1 MAGNACSPGSV
12 KTASECRFEAE
23 NTCLRANLRASTRSR
38 FIMTTE
44 TTTDKPVDARALL
57 KDIQTR
63 FDVFR
68 NFSPLAIGIDK
79 QLFAQLPEVSK
90 KSLRLAMR
98 SHTIST
104 RYLKEMEKGTVRLNL
119 DGTPAGEVT
128 DENRQH
134 ATELLRE
141 RFKKQAEQRKAAE
154 AEAKAEQRRVEK
166 LNQLAEK
173 FGRK

>member
-1 MAGNACSPGSV
+1 
-12 KTASECRFEAE
+12 
-23 NTCLRANLRASTRSR
+23 
-38 FIMTTE
+38 MTTTE
-44 TTTDKPVDARALL
+44 ATTDKPIDARALL
-57 KDIQTR
+57 KDLQTQ

-79 QLFAQLPEVSK
+79 QVFAQLPEVSK
-90 KSLRLAMR
+90 KALRLAMR

-128 DENRQH
+128 DENRLH
-134 ATELLRE
+134 AAELLRE

-154 AEAKAEQRRVEK
+154 AEAKAEKLRAEK

>member
-1 MAGNACSPGSV
+1 
-12 KTASECRFEAE
+12 
-23 NTCLRANLRASTRSR
+23 
-38 FIMTTE
+38 MTTAAPPSD
-44 TTTDKPVDARALL
+44 TTPTEKTVDVRSLL
-57 KDIQTR
+57 KDLQTR

-79 QLFAQLPEVSK
+79 QVFALLPEVSRRT
-90 KSLRLAMR
+90 LRLAMR

-104 RYLKEMEKGTVRLNL
+104 RYLKEMEKGVMRLNL

-134 ATELLRE
+134 AAELLRE
-141 RFKKQAEQRKAAE
+141 RFKKQAEQRRAME
-154 AEAKAEQRRVEK
+154 AEAKAAEERARK

-173 FGRK
+173 FGRKDH

>member
-1 MAGNACSPGSV
+1 MTTN
-12 KTASECRFEAE
+12 E
-23 NTCLRANLRASTRSR
+23 NTSEKAVH
-38 FIMTTE
+38 
-44 TTTDKPVDARALL
+44 PRALL
-57 KDIQTR
+57 KDLQTR

-68 NFSPLAIGIDK
+68 NFNPLAIGMDK
-79 QLFAQLPEVSK
+79 QVFAQMPEVSK

-134 ATELLRE
+134 ASEQLRE
-141 RFKKQAEQRKAAE
+141 RFKKQAEQRKAAA
-154 AEAKAEQRRVEK
+154 AEAKAEERRQEK
-166 LNQLAEK
+166 LSALAEK

>member
-1 MAGNACSPGSV
+1 
-12 KTASECRFEAE
+12 
-23 NTCLRANLRASTRSR
+23 
-38 FIMTTE
+38 MTTSE
-44 TTTDKPVDARALL
+44 SSTEKSVDPRALL
-57 KDIQTR
+57 KDLQTR

-79 QLFAQLPEVSK
+79 QVFALLPEVSK

-134 ATELLRE
+134 AAEQLRE

-154 AEAKAEQRRVEK
+154 AQAKAEQRRQEK

>member
-1 MAGNACSPGSV
+1 M
-12 KTASECRFEAE
+12 T
-23 NTCLRANLRASTRSR
+23 
-38 FIMTTE
+38 TTE
-44 TTTDKPVDARALL
+44 TPADKPADSRALL
-57 KDIQTR
+57 KDLQER

-68 NFSPLAIGIDK
+68 NFTPLAIGVDK
-79 QLFAQLPEVSK
+79 QVFAQLPEVSK

-134 ATELLRE
+134 AAEQLRE
-141 RFKKQAEQRKAAE
+141 RFKKQADQRKAQAEQRKAAE
-154 AEAKAEQRRVEK
+154 LEARAEERRMEK
-166 LNQLAEK
+166 LNQLTEK

>member
-1 MAGNACSPGSV
+1 M
-12 KTASECRFEAE
+12 T
-23 NTCLRANLRASTRSR
+23 
-38 FIMTTE
+38 TTE
-44 TTTDKPVDARALL
+44 TPDTQSIDPRALL
-57 KDIQTR
+57 KELQTR
-63 FDVFR
+63 FAVFK

-79 QLFAQLPEVSK
+79 QVFAELPEVSK
-90 KSLRLAMR
+90 KSLRLALR

-104 RYLKEMEKGTVRLNL
+104 RYLKEMEKGSVRFNL
-119 DGTPAGEVT
+119 DGTEAGEVT

-134 ATELLRE
+134 ASEQLRE

-154 AEAKAEQRRVEK
+154 AEARAEQRRLEK

>member
-1 MAGNACSPGSV
+1 
-12 KTASECRFEAE
+12 
-23 NTCLRANLRASTRSR
+23 
-38 FIMTTE
+38 MTTAE
-44 TTTDKPVDARALL
+44 ATPEKTTDVRALL
-57 KDIQTR
+57 KDLQTR

-79 QLFAQLPEVSK
+79 QLFAALPDLSK
-90 KSLRLAMR
+90 KAVRLAMR

-104 RYLKEMEKGTVRLNL
+104 RYLKEMEKGSQRFNL

-134 ATELLRE
+134 AGEQLRE
-141 RFKKQAEQRKAAE
+141 RFKKQGEQRKAAE
-154 AEAKAEQRRVEK
+154 AAVKAAEAEARAEAQRLEK
-166 LNQLAEK
+166 LQQLADK